1 MSTGRVPIAHP
12 PGKETLADLCLASKG
27 PKTKIPALMV
37 FTKLYEANFLFC
49 LELSMMV
56 LFLSN
61 FTLDPNDWSNVNI
74 VSISLTLGRFF
85 KMIFLFD
92 KSVAARIGN
101 EAFLEPE
108 IFICPLSLLAPKTS
122 SFCMIKL

>member
-1 MSTGRVPIAHP
+1 
-12 PGKETLADLCLASKG
+12 
-27 PKTKIPALMV
+27 
-37 FTKLYEANFLFC
+37 
-49 LELSMMV
+49 MMV

-61 FTLDPNDWSNVNI
+61 FTLDPNDWSNVSI

-92 KSVAARIGN
+92 KSVAARIGS